1 MRSLRGKVHHVIY
14 IVKENRSYDQVL
26 GDLEKGNGDPKLAIL
41 PEPISPNHHQL
52 ARQFVTLDNLMASGE
67 VSGDGW
73 NWSTSARATD
83 STEKELPVEY
93 NGSRQLSYDFEGPNR
108 DMNVGIAGLDARKKA
123 NPDTPDDPDLL
134 PGTADV
140 IAPDG
145 PGGPGENAGAGY
157 LWDSA
162 FRADVSLRNYGL
174 FLDLAR
180 YDVELIRRRRFP
192 RCAMRSRK
200 ELWWLFRI
208 SPRWRL

>member
-1 MRSLRGKVHHVIY
+1 MRGKIHHVIY

-41 PEPISPNHHQL
+41 PEPISPNHHQI
-52 ARQFVTLDNLMASGE
+52 ARQFVTLDNLLASGE

-73 NWSTSARATD
+73 NWSTSARGTD
-83 STEKELPVEY
+83 SLEKGIPVEY
-93 NGSRQLSYDFEGPNR
+93 NGSHQLSYDYEGQNR
-108 DMNVGIAGLDARKKA
+108 NMNVGIAGVEARRKA

-134 PGTADV
+134 PGTADL

-162 FRADVSLRNYGL
+162 IRAHVSLRNYGF
-174 FLDLAR
+174 FLDSGA
-180 YDVELIRRRRFP
+180 V
-192 RCAMRSRK
+192 RCDS
-200 ELWWLFRI
+200 
-208 SPRWRL
+208 